1 MQMNSRLFRKNDLII
16 ILAVALAAAAFIVFL
31 RAGDEPLRAEISV
44 DGKTV
49 ESIDLSK
56 VTDRIEIQPRG
67 AENVLIV
74 AENGK
79 IRFEHSDC
87 PDKLCVKQGELY
99 RKGDTAVCLPEK
111 TVITVTGGSLDAL
124 TY

>member
-1 MQMNSRLFRKNDLII
+1 MKLKLFRKTDFII
-16 ILAVALAAAAFIVFL
+16 IAAVLICSAAALIWF
-31 RAGDEPLRAEISV
+31 RAGTEATVAVISV

-49 ESIDLSK
+49 ETVNLESVKQRREFNIGG
-56 VTDRIEIQPRG
+56 EY
-67 AENVLIV
+67 NVLIV

-87 PDKLCVKQGELY
+87 PDKLCVKCGELY
-99 RKGDTAVCLPEK
+99 RKGDTAVCLPAK
-111 TVITVTGGSLDAL
+111 TVITVTGRGLDAV

>member
-1 MQMNSRLFRKNDLII
+1 MKNKLFRKTDLII
-16 ILAVALAAAAFIVFL
+16 ILAVALAAVAFIL
-31 RAGDEPLRAEISV
+31 WQRMGDAPLTAEISV
-44 DGKTV
+44 NGKTV
-49 ESIDLSK
+49 ESVDLSK
-56 VTDRIEIQPRG
+56 ITDRVEIRPEG

-74 AENGK
+74 AEDGK
-79 IRFEHSDC
+79 IRFEASDC

-111 TVITVTGGSLDAL
+111 TVITVTGAELDAV

>member
-1 MQMNSRLFRKNDLII
+1 MNSRLFRKNDLII
-16 ILAVALAAAAFIVFL
+16 ILTVALAAAAFIVFL
-31 RAGDEPLRAEISV
+31 RAGDEPLRADISV

-67 AENVLIV
+67 AEKVLIV

-111 TVITVTGGSLDAL
+111 TVISVTGGSLDAL

>member
-1 MQMNSRLFRKNDLII
+1 MNSKLFRKTDFII
-16 ILAVALAAAAFIVFL
+16 ILAVVLAALAFIL
-31 RAGDEPLRAEISV
+31 WQRTGDTPLTAEISV

-49 ESIDLSK
+49 ESVDLSEI
-56 VTDRIEIQPRG
+56 TDRVEIHPGG
-67 AENVLIV
+67 AESVLIV

-79 IRFEHSDC
+79 IRFEDSDC

-111 TVITVTGGSLDAL
+111 TVITITGAELDAV

>member
-1 MQMNSRLFRKNDLII
+1 MQMNSKLLRKTDLII
-16 ILAVALAAAAFIVFL
+16 ILAVMLAAAAFIIFL
-31 RAGDEPLRAEISV
+31 RAGDEPLRADISV

-67 AENVLIV
+67 AEKVLIV

>member
-1 MQMNSRLFRKNDLII
+1 MKNKLFRKTDLII
-16 ILAVALAAAAFIVFL
+16 ILVVALVALTFIL
-31 RAGDEPLRAEISV
+31 WQRTGDAPLTAEISV

-49 ESIDLSK
+49 ESVDLSK
-56 VTDRIEIQPRG
+56 ATDRVEIHPKG

-74 AENGK
+74 AENGR
-79 IRFEHSDC
+79 IRFEDSDC

-111 TVITVTGGSLDAL
+111 TVITVTGAELDAV

>member
-1 MQMNSRLFRKNDLII
+1 MNSKLFRKTDFII
-16 ILAVALAAAAFIVFL
+16 ILAVVLAALAFIL
-31 RAGDEPLRAEISV
+31 WQRTGDTPLTAEISV

-49 ESIDLSK
+49 ESVDLSEI
-56 VTDRIEIQPRG
+56 TDRVEIHPGG
-67 AENVLIV
+67 AESVLIV

-79 IRFEHSDC
+79 IRFEDSDC

-111 TVITVTGGSLDAL
+111 TVITVTGAQLDAV

>member
-1 MQMNSRLFRKNDLII
+1 MKNKLFRKTDLII
-16 ILAVALAAAAFIVFL
+16 ILAVALAAVVFIL
-31 RAGDEPLRAEISV
+31 WQRMGDTPLTAEISV
-44 DGKTV
+44 NGKTV
-49 ESIDLSK
+49 ESVDLSK
-56 VTDRIEIQPRG
+56 ITDRVEIRPEG

-74 AENGK
+74 AKNGK
-79 IRFEHSDC
+79 IRFEASDC

-111 TVITVTGGSLDAL
+111 TVITVTGAELDAV

>member
-1 MQMNSRLFRKNDLII
+1 MNSKLFRKTDFII
-16 ILAVALAAAAFIVFL
+16 ILAVVLAALAFIL
-31 RAGDEPLRAEISV
+31 WQRTGDTPLTAEISV

-49 ESIDLSK
+49 EIVDLSK
-56 VTDRIEIQPRG
+56 ITDRVEIHPEG
-67 AENVLIV
+67 AQGVLIV
-74 AENGK
+74 AENGR
-79 IRFEHSDC
+79 IRFEDSDC

-111 TVITVTGGSLDAL
+111 TVITITGAELDAV

>member
-1 MQMNSRLFRKNDLII
+1 MKNKLFRKTDLII
-16 ILAVALAAAAFIVFL
+16 ILAVALAAVAFIL
-31 RAGDEPLRAEISV
+31 WQRTGDTPLTAEISV
-44 DGKTV
+44 NGKTV
-49 ESIDLSK
+49 ESVDLSK
-56 VTDRIEIQPRG
+56 ITDRVEIRPEG

-74 AENGK
+74 AEDGK
-79 IRFEHSDC
+79 IRFEDSDC

-111 TVITVTGGSLDAL
+111 TVITVTGAELDAV